1 MTRSLQIGDCV
12 RIPDGRIARV
22 RGRIGGKIRVRVRR
36 KTSETNQF
44 LLFPASRL
52 AEVPSPQGWM
62 SPEGYRR
69 YLRKTLAKQRSR
81 QKSRTG

>member
-1 MTRSLQIGDCV
+1 MSILFQIGDCV
-12 RIPDGRIARV
+12 RLPDGRIARV

-44 LLFPASRL
+44 LVFAPSRL
-52 AEVPSPQGWM
+52 RRVLPPAGWM
-62 SPEGYRR
+62 SAEGYRR

-81 QKSRTG
+81 